1 MTTKLVSR
9 STPTTLLYFL
19 AFVALGMFTSILGP
33 SLPSLAKHTQSN
45 LATIGSLFLARSFG
59 YLIGSLRGGSAY
71 DHLPGHRILVILLL
85 IMAASIAL
93 VPVIPQIWVLTLVLL
108 ILGIGEGA
116 LDVGVNLLL
125 VWTHR
130 RNASP
135 LLNALHFFFGIG
147 SFLGPIL
154 VAQALNWNGDIHWA
168 YWIMAIYPLALAIGF
183 LRQPSPIS
191 PHTSNASTF
200 EPVPALQVFLVAAFF
215 TLYVGAEAGFGGWVY
230 SYALSMNLGDEI
242 GSAFLTSAFWGAL
255 TLGRLASIP
264 MATRLNPKKILTI
277 NLIGSLFAVVLMYL
291 FTHSQLILW
300 SGTLLLGLSLASTF
314 PTMLTFAGRRMPL
327 TGNVTRWFF
336 VGAGLGGMFLP
347 WLIGLLFETFDP
359 RFTLLAVLIDLIL
372 AFTVFLW
379 IASFHKIKHDPS

>member
-1 MTTKLVSR
+1 MLLSR
-9 STPTTLLYFL
+9 ITPTTLLYFL
-19 AFVALGMFTSILGP
+19 AFIGLGMFTSILGP
-33 SLPSLAKHTQSN
+33 TLPSLAKHTSSN
-45 LATIGSLFLARSFG
+45 LAQIGFLFIARSFG
-59 YLIGSLRGGSAY
+59 YLIGSLGGGRAY
-71 DHLPGHRILVILLL
+71 DQHPGHRILVFLLL
-85 IMAASIAL
+85 IMSAAMAL
-93 VPVIPQIWVLTLVLL
+93 APVIPQLWVLMLVLL

-130 RNASP
+130 ENASP
-135 LLNALHFFFGIG
+135 LLNALHFSFGIG

-183 LRQPSPIS
+183 LRQPSPKT
-191 PHTSNASTF
+191 PHTSDDLTIG
-200 EPVPALQVFLVAAFF
+200 PVPALQVFLVASFF

-242 GSAFLTSAFWGAL
+242 GSAFLTSLFWGAI

-264 MATRLNPKKILTI
+264 LASYLNSQKILTI
-277 NLIGSLFAVVLMYL
+277 NLLGSLLATILMYV
-291 FTHSQLILW
+291 FSNSQVILW
-300 SGTLLLGLSLASTF
+300 SGTILLGLSLASTF

-336 VGAGLGGMFLP
+336 VGAGVGGMFLP
-347 WLIGLLFETFDP
+347 WLIGLLFETYNP
-359 RFTLLAVLIDLIL
+359 RFMLIAVLIDLIL
-372 AFTVFLW
+372 AFTVFFW
-379 IASFHKIKHDPS
+379 IASFHKIVQEPR